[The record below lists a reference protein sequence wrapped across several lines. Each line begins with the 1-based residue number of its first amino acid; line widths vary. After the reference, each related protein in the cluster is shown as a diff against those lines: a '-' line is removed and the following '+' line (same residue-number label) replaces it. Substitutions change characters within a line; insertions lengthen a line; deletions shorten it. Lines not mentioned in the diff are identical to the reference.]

1 MYIVEGNMGVGKS
14 TFLNIINKH
23 NPQIPIIPEPK
34 AKWLNESFGQS
45 LLEKFYKN
53 SPRWSYTMETFTLI
67 CRIQNHLQLQQNPNP
82 HILIERSIYSG
93 YYCFAKNSY
102 ASGSLTNLE
111 WKIYNKWI
119 NFLFKKCSPPL
130 GFIYLRAEPEVCY
143 ERAIKRNRSAE
154 KTLTLDY
161 FKQIHLWH
169 ERFLVG
175 KKDVFDYLKTVP
187 VLTIEC
193 NEDFS
198 QNPSIIEEYSKKV
211 QLFYAGT
218 TKRPHSTPR
227 VELNR

>member
-23 NPQIPIIPEPK
+23 NPKIPIMPEPK
-34 AKWLNESFGQS
+34 EKWLNESFGQS
-45 LLEKFYKN
+45 LLEKFYEN
-53 SPRWSYTMETFTLI
+53 GPRWSYTMETFTLI
-67 CRIQNHLQLQQNPNP
+67 CRVQNYLQFQQNPNP
-82 HILIERSIYSG
+82 HLLIERSIYSG
-93 YYCFAKNSY
+93 YYCFAKNGY
-102 ASGSLTNLE
+102 ASGSLTDLE
-111 WKIYNKWI
+111 WYVYNKWI

-130 GFIYLRAEPEVCY
+130 GFIYLRAKPEICY
-143 ERAIKRNRSAE
+143 ERAIKRNRAAE

-169 ERFLVG
+169 ERFLVE

-187 VLTIEC
+187 VLIIEC
-193 NEDFS
+193 NEDFRE
-198 QNPSIIEEYSKKV
+198 NPSIIEEYLKKI
-211 QLFYAGT
+211 QLFHAET